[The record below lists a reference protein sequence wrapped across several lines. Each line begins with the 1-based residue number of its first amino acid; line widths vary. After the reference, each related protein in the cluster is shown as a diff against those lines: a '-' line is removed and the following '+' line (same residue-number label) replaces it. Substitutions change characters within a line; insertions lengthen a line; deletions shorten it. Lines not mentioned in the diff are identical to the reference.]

1 VIGPLHA
8 TNRDL
13 SLIEDAVTECGAIV
27 CSMEP
32 VADLDAAV
40 ALWQRWCEVARD
52 IANIRDAWADA
63 IGEAMPDKRHTALGI
78 TVERHKKATR
88 RNWQSEDLLR
98 VVLDTRV
105 VDPETGEAESQLDI
119 IKAVYPLAGY
129 NARLGA
135 LKARGIAVDEFCTTE
150 WGAWTLRPY
159 TA

>member
-1 VIGPLHA
+1 MGPVHE

-13 SLIEDAVTECGAIV
+13 ALIEDAVNDAHNIV
-27 CSMEP
+27 TTMDP
-32 VADLDAAV
+32 VGELDAAIG
-40 ALWQRWCEVARD
+40 LWQRWCQVAQD
-52 IANIRDAWADA
+52 INAIRDAWANA
-63 IGEAMPDKRHTALGI
+63 IGEAMPEKRYTAPGV

-88 RNWQSEDLLR
+88 RNWQSDDLLR

-135 LKARGIAVDEFCTTE
+135 LKARGVDVDEFCTTE
-150 WGAWTLRPY
+150 WGQFTLRPY